1 MPGYTTDPSLV
12 ELSPIV
18 LFSSRTQF
26 SKLEDNDG
34 LPTEITDLYLV
45 CPREDFSYLFFYHL
59 NVSDASHC

>member
-1 MPGYTTDPSLV
+1 MPGYTTDPSLT

-26 SKLEDNDG
+26 SKLEGNDG

-45 CPREDFSYLFFYHL
+45 CPLEDFSYLFFYHL
-59 NVSDASHC
+59 NISDASHC